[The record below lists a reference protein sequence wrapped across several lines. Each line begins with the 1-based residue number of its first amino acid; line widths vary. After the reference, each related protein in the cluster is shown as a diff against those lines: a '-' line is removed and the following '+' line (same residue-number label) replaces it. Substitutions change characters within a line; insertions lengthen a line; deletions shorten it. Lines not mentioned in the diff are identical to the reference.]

1 VVSRRVVGRTGNRTV
16 CTLIALHGC
25 VSGAPLVI
33 AANRDE
39 FLDRP
44 SEPRDARAG
53 GTWFGLNG
61 TGVFA
66 AVTNR
71 RCAEP
76 DPGCRSRGLLVIDAL
91 RWPTADAAVEKLEIE
106 SLKPAA
112 YNPFNLFVADRKSSF
127 LVTYDSAPRRIDLS
141 PGAHVIGNIDP
152 TAPRTPKLEAL
163 DREAERVARAGADRV
178 LDELALVCRGHGG
191 GGSVLDDTCV
201 HAGAYGTRSSAL
213 LRLGE
218 TDDDGVFRFADGPPC
233 RTEYDDF
240 TPLLHGL
247 WRESGTVEGTTAT
260 RTIS

>member
-1 VVSRRVVGRTGNRTV
+1 
-16 CTLIALHGC
+16 
-25 VSGAPLVI
+25 LVI

-44 SEPRDARAG
+44 SEGPELRTTPYGVIVAPRDVLAG
-53 GTWFGLNG
+53 GTWLGMNG

-91 RWPTADAAVEKLEIE
+91 RWPTAREAVEKLEIE
-106 SLKPAA
+106 SLEPET
-112 YNPFNLFVADRKSSF
+112 YNPFNLFVADRKSCF
-127 LVTYDSAPRRIDLS
+127 LVTYDGAPRRIDLS

-152 TAPRTPKLEAL
+152 TAPRTAKLAAL
-163 DREAERVARAGADRV
+163 DREAERTAGAGADRV
-178 LDELALVCRGHGG
+178 LDELAEICRGHGAG
-191 GGSVLDDTCV
+191 GGALDDTCV
-201 HAGAYGTRSSAL
+201 HAGGYGTRSSAL

-218 TDDDGVFRFADGPPC
+218 TVDDGVFRFANGAPC
-233 RTEYDDF
+233 QTEYDDF
-240 TPLLHGL
+240 TPLLHDL

-260 RTIS
+260 RTVS